1 MSSIGLEF
9 QPFLYAQIGDDA
21 NGVPLSVLSALA
33 RQNIDPWE
41 QAARWSRLTQNS
53 AIQELAALIAKLP
66 LGPSA
71 LPLGPSALPPGSSA
85 QAMPDEIATQ
95 LIVLL
100 PNHHG
105 LAGRAPASAS
115 AAASELVA
123 YPVIT
128 KRMQVVILCVLTG
141 LLAQWLFAEFDNSAK
156 TEDAQTMH
164 ASHAPTPSSQP

>member
-1 MSSIGLEF
+1 MTGAALSSIGLEF

-41 QAARWSRLTQNS
+41 QAAHWSRLTQKS
-53 AIQELAALIAKLP
+53 AIQELAALIATLP

-71 LPLGPSALPPGSSA
+71 LPLGPSA

-100 PNHHG
+100 PNMREP
-105 LAGRAPASAS
+105 ASRAPA
-115 AAASELVA
+115 AAVAPGSELVA
-123 YPVIT
+123 HPVIT
-128 KRMQVVILCVLTG
+128 KRMQAVIFCVLFG
-141 LLAQWLFAEFDNSAK
+141 LLAQWLFAEFDNPAEK
-156 TEDAQTMH
+156 EDGQTVH
-164 ASHAPTPSSQP
+164 AGQAPPTSSPR